1 MRGSLLFLPANFAHH
16 VFMIKLQGLSL
27 HRGIKP
33 LIENVSLDIFAG
45 QKVAIIGRNGCGKS
59 SLFAMLLGQLAPDA
73 GEYYLPKDWQV
84 ISVAQ
89 TIEDNTSNAL
99 EYVVAG
105 DTQLAKLR
113 EQLQDAEQ
121 SGDGNRIALL
131 HDKLA
136 QAGAY
141 DIDARAATI
150 LAGLGF
156 TEDKLNNALASFSGG
171 WQMRLN
177 LARALLC
184 PSDLLLLDEPT
195 NHLDLDAVIWLENW
209 LSQYSGTLLLIS
221 HDKAFID
228 NCATQIVSFE
238 HQQLLAY
245 TGGYSSYEKQKAMR
259 IKLAAS
265 EFEKQQKK
273 REHLMSFITRF
284 KAKASKAKQAQ
295 SRVKQLE
302 KMEEVLPI
310 QQSSGFSFE
319 FKTPNKLPNPLIK
332 MENVQVGYPAQ
343 ASLVNEDTQS
353 KVILNK
359 VHLNL
364 VPGSRIGLLG
374 KNGAGKSTL
383 IKLMSGKLDALAGE
397 YLCSAGLHIGYFAQ
411 HQVEALDMHSSP
423 FDHIQCMDLSI
434 SEQVVRDYLGG
445 FGFHGDEALAKVGPM
460 SGGEK
465 ARLVL
470 AILVYQKP
478 NLLLLDEPTNH
489 LDIEMRAALNFALQG
504 FEGAIVLVSH
514 DRYLLSSVC
523 DDFYLV
529 DNGQVSSF
537 NGDLDDYRK
546 WMLSASKLDSQGGLK
561 NGDTQQNEQSKQSA
575 DQTSKKNASSLDRKE
590 IKRLEAQ
597 FRQQT
602 KPFTEVIKQQEQR
615 MNTLT
620 EQKSQIEQKM
630 AESDLYEAKNKA
642 KLAEV
647 MRQQAQVNTDLEDA
661 EMLWLDAQESLE
673 TAKQVFDKALNGEAN
688 V

>member
-1 MRGSLLFLPANFAHH
+1 M
-16 VFMIKLQGLSL
+16 VKLQALSL
-27 HRGIKP
+27 HRGVKP

-59 SLFAMLLGQLAPDA
+59 SLFAMLLGQLSPDA
-73 GEYYLPKDWQV
+73 GEYSLPKDWRV

-89 TIEDNTSNAL
+89 TVEDDGSSAL
-99 EYVVAG
+99 QYVVNG
-105 DTQLAKLR
+105 DAELLRLRAQLA
-113 EQLQDAEQ
+113 EAEQ
-121 SGDGNRIALL
+121 SGDGNHIALL

-141 DIDARAATI
+141 DIEARAATI

-156 TEDKLNNALASFSGG
+156 TEDKLSHALSAFSGG

-195 NHLDLDAVIWLENW
+195 NHLDLDAVLWLENW

-238 HQQLLAY
+238 NKTLMAY
-245 TGGYSSYEKQKAMR
+245 TGGYSSYEKQKALR

-265 EFEKQQKK
+265 EYEKQQKK

-302 KMEEVLPI
+302 KMEEVLPV

-319 FKTPNKLPNPLIK
+319 FKEPNKLPNPLIK
-332 MENVQVGYPAQ
+332 MEDVQVGYNDAIVL
-343 ASLVNEDTQS
+343 A
-353 KVILNK
+353 K

-383 IKLMSGKLDALAGE
+383 IKLMSGKLKALSGE
-397 YLCSAGLHIGYFAQ
+397 YLSSAGLHIGYFAQ
-411 HQVEALDMHSSP
+411 HQVDALDMQSSP
-423 FDHIQCMDLSI
+423 FDHIQRLDTKMT
-434 SEQVVRDYLGG
+434 EQAVRDYLGG
-445 FGFHGDEALAKVGPM
+445 FGFHGDEAIAKVAPM

-470 AILVYQKP
+470 AILVFQKP

-489 LDIEMRAALNFALQG
+489 LDIEMRGALNFALQG

-529 DNGQVSSF
+529 DAGQVSAF
-537 NGDLDDYRK
+537 DGDLDDYRK
-546 WMLSASKLDSQGGLK
+546 WMLNASKDTALQAKAESQGPLK
-561 NGDTQQNEQSKQSA
+561 KGEQGSKGSI
-575 DQTSKKNASSLDRKE
+575 DRRE
-590 IKRLEAQ
+590 LKRLEAK
-597 FRQQT
+597 FRQDT
-602 KPFTEVIKQQEQR
+602 KPFTDDIKRYEAL
-615 MNTLT
+615 MT
-620 EQKSQIEQKM
+620 ELSLRKDKIERTM
-630 AESDLYEAKNKA
+630 GDSSLYEAQNKA
-642 KLAEV
+642 QLTELLQEQGK
-647 MRQQAQVNTDLEDA
+647 VNSELESA
-661 EMLWLDAQESLE
+661 EMSWLEAQEALE
-673 TAKQVFDKALNGEAN
+673 SAKQAFDETLSNMMDSA
-688 V
+688 